1 MSRVNYENVAK
12 ACERLV
18 SEGMRPSVRNVTN
31 LLGGGSPNSVLSY
44 LRDWKSSRPDQNLK
58 AVVKHTQA
66 ARISK
71 MESKL
76 NDALARIDTLVY
88 KIDSIVTALGLVPHR
103 PVPPAI
109 KNLDDLLA
117 FVGHIAK
124 TTNMGWLEV
133 KSHYHDLLDKYNLKP
148 VYARFKNTRGDIR
161 KGRRK
166 LSK

>member
-1 MSRVNYENVAK
+1 MSRVNYENVVK
-12 ACERLV
+12 ACEKLV
-18 SEGMRPSVRNVTN
+18 SEGLKPSGRSVTN
-31 LLGGGSPNSVLSY
+31 LMGGGSPNSVLGY
-44 LRDWKSSRPDQNLK
+44 LREWKSSRPDQNLN
-58 AVVKHTQA
+58 AVVKQTQA
-66 ARISK
+66 ARISE

-88 KIDSIVTALGLVPHR
+88 KIDSIVTTLGVVPHR
-103 PVPPAI
+103 PVPPGI

-133 KSHYHDLLDKYNLKP
+133 KSHYHDLLEKYDSKS

-161 KGRRK
+161 KRHRK
-166 LSK
+166 ASK